1 MNKSRQV
8 LGLQQVVVTTHT
20 SEIRKS
26 KTLTDTGTVDD
37 EFFEAYPTED
47 DFEMD
52 ERWDETE
59 ATDDADDL
67 SGDSG

>member
-1 MNKSRQV
+1 MSSWTDTISRN
-8 LGLQQVVVTTHT
+8 TKK
-20 SEIRKS
+20 KS

-37 EFFEAYPTED
+37 EFFEACPTED
-47 DFEMD
+47 DFEVD

-67 SGDSG
+67 LGGGCG